1 MIRDNLLIFITLKDP
16 AMSVKLLPFF
26 LFFSFLISGCAI
38 NPVTGEKE
46 FNFVSQ
52 ETELKIGAE
61 QYAPSRQMQGGD
73 YLTDPQVSAYV
84 SSVGNRIAA
93 FSDRKLPY
101 EFKVINDSTPNA
113 WALPGGKI
121 AINRGLLVEL
131 QSEAEL
137 AAVLSHEI
145 VHAAARH
152 SAEGMERGM
161 LMQGAV
167 VAAGLAVGG
176 TGYADYA
183 VGGAGL
189 AANLINQK
197 YGREAESES
206 DYYGMKYMVR
216 AGYDPSAAVTLQ
228 ETFVRLSEGKNSSWL
243 EGLFS
248 SHPPSRARVEANR
261 RTLKEFPAGG
271 EVGKDRYRVKIAPLL
286 KNKEAYE
293 QLDAGRKALKA
304 GQIDAALSNAQKAL
318 AMEPRESL
326 FHSLRGD
333 VRFKQKRY
341 QDAVINYDR
350 ALQRNNDFFLFYLQR
365 GLANE
370 KLGFYDRAYN
380 DLEQSVK
387 RLPTAP
393 AMKALGDISQ
403 VRGNYQ
409 EAKAFYRTAAG
420 SKTPV
425 GKEAM
430 ASLVR
435 LDLQDNPQNY
445 LPVRLGL
452 DNEKYLIAQIDNST
466 NEYVTEVIVA
476 VEFTDARGRRQQA
489 QYKVSKQIRPGERA
503 VVNTGIGPN
512 PQISNV
518 KGRVVKARLVN

>member
-1 MIRDNLLIFITLKDP
+1 MF
-16 AMSVKLLPFF
+16 AKLLPS
-26 LFFSFLISGCAI
+26 LLLLSIIISGCAI

-52 ETELKIGAE
+52 DTELKIGSE

-73 YLTDPQVSAYV
+73 YLTDPQIAAYV

-167 VAAGLAVGG
+167 MAAGLAVGG
-176 TGYADYA
+176 TDYADYV

-206 DYYGMKYMVR
+206 DYYGMKYMAR
-216 AGYDPSAAVTLQ
+216 AGYDPTAAVTLQ
-228 ETFVRLSEGKNSSWL
+228 ETFVRLAEGKNSSWL

-248 SHPPSRARVEANR
+248 SHPPSRERVEANR
-261 RTLKEFPAGG
+261 RTLKEFPHGG
-271 EVGKDRYRVKIAPLL
+271 EVGRERYRAKIASLL
-286 KNKEAYE
+286 KNKAAYDH
-293 QLDAGRKALKA
+293 LDAGRKALKA
-304 GQIDAALSNAQKAL
+304 GKTDTALSDAEKAL
-318 AMEPRESL
+318 EMEPREPL

-333 VRFKQKRY
+333 VRFKQNRY

-350 ALQRNNDFFLFYLQR
+350 ALQLNNDFFLFYLQR

-370 KLGFYDRAYN
+370 KLGYGDKAYN

-403 VRGNYQ
+403 ARGNHQ
-409 EAKAFYRTAAG
+409 EAKAFYRNAAG

-430 ASLVR
+430 ASLIR

-445 LPVRLGL
+445 LPVRFGL
-452 DNEKYLIAQIDNST
+452 DREKYLVAQVDNST
-466 NEYVTEVIVA
+466 NETVTDVIVGI
-476 VEFTDARGRRQQA
+476 EFIDASGRRQQA
-489 QYKVSKQIRPGERA
+489 QYKVSGHIGPGKKA
-503 VVNTGIGPN
+503 IVSTGIGPD
-512 PQISNV
+512 PKISNV
-518 KGRVVKARLVN
+518 KGGVVKARLISQR

>member
-1 MIRDNLLIFITLKDP
+1 MF
-16 AMSVKLLPFF
+16 AKLLPY
-26 LFFSFLISGCAI
+26 LLLLSIIMSGCAI

-52 ETELKIGAE
+52 DAELKIGAE

-73 YLTDPQVSAYV
+73 YLTDPQIAAYV

-167 VAAGLAVGG
+167 MAAGLAVGG
-176 TGYADYA
+176 TGYADYV

-189 AANLINQK
+189 AANLINQT

-216 AGYDPSAAVTLQ
+216 AGYDPTAAVTLQ

-261 RTLKEFPAGG
+261 RTLKEFPPGG
-271 EVGKDRYRVKIAPLL
+271 EVGRDRYRAKISSLL
-286 KNKEAYE
+286 KNKAAYDY
-293 QLDAGRKALKA
+293 LDAGRKALKA
-304 GQIDAALSNAQKAL
+304 GKTDTALSDAQKAL
-318 AMEPRESL
+318 AMEPREPL

-333 VRFKQKRY
+333 VRFKQNRY

-350 ALQRNNDFFLFYLQR
+350 ALQRNK
-365 GLANE
+365 LANE
-370 KLGFYDRAYN
+370 KLGYRDKAYN

-403 VRGNYQ
+403 SRGNHQ
-409 EAKAFYRTAAG
+409 EAKAFYRNAAG
-420 SKTPV
+420 SKTSV
-425 GKEAM
+425 GKEAL
-430 ASLVR
+430 ASLIR

-452 DNEKYLIAQIDNST
+452 DSEKYLVAQVDNST
-466 NEYVTEVIVA
+466 NESVTDVVVA
-476 VEFTDARGRRQQA
+476 IEFNDARGRRQQA
-489 QYKVSKQIRPGERA
+489 QYKVSGQIGPGKKA
-503 VVNTGIGPN
+503 MVSTGIGPD
-512 PQISNV
+512 PKISNV
-518 KGRVVKARLVN
+518 KGGVVKARLVESR

>member
-1 MIRDNLLIFITLKDP
+1 MF
-16 AMSVKLLPFF
+16 AKLLPY
-26 LFFSFLISGCAI
+26 LLLLSIIMSGCAI

-52 ETELKIGAE
+52 EAELKIGAE

-73 YLTDPQVSAYV
+73 YLTDPQIAAYV

-167 VAAGLAVGG
+167 MAAGLAVGG
-176 TGYADYA
+176 TDYADYV

-216 AGYDPSAAVTLQ
+216 AGYDPTAAVTLQ
-228 ETFVRLSEGKNSSWL
+228 ETFVRLAEGKNSNWL
-243 EGLFS
+243 EGLFA

-261 RTLKEFPAGG
+261 RTLKEFPPGG
-271 EVGKDRYRVKIAPLL
+271 EVGRDRYRAKIASLL
-286 KNKEAYE
+286 KSKAAYDH
-293 QLDAGRKALKA
+293 LDAGRKALKA
-304 GQIDAALSNAQKAL
+304 GKTDTALSDAEKAL
-318 AMEPRESL
+318 EMEPREPL

-333 VRFKQKRY
+333 VRFKQNRY

-350 ALQRNNDFFLFYLQR
+350 ALQLNNDFFLFYLQR

-370 KLGFYDRAYN
+370 KLGYRDKAYN

-403 VRGNYQ
+403 ARGNYQ
-409 EAKAFYRTAAG
+409 EAKAFYRNAAG

-425 GKEAM
+425 GKEAL
-430 ASLVR
+430 ASLIR

-445 LPVRLGL
+445 LPVRFGL
-452 DNEKYLIAQIDNST
+452 DREKYLVAQVDNST
-466 NEYVTEVIVA
+466 NEPVTDVIVSI
-476 VEFTDARGRRQQA
+476 EFIDASGRRQQA
-489 QYKVSKQIRPGERA
+489 QYKVSGHIGPGKKA
-503 VVNTGIGPN
+503 MVSTGIGPD
-512 PQISNV
+512 PKISSV
-518 KGRVVKARLVN
+518 KGGVVKARLVP

>member
-1 MIRDNLLIFITLKDP
+1 MF
-16 AMSVKLLPFF
+16 AKLLPY
-26 LFFSFLISGCAI
+26 LLLLSIIMSGCAI

-52 ETELKIGAE
+52 DTELKIGAE

-73 YLTDPQVSAYV
+73 YLTDPQIAAYV

-167 VAAGLAVGG
+167 MAAGLAVGG
-176 TGYADYA
+176 TDYADYV

-216 AGYDPSAAVTLQ
+216 AGYDPTAAVTLQ
-228 ETFVRLSEGKNSSWL
+228 ETFVRLAEGKNSNWL
-243 EGLFS
+243 EGLFA

-261 RTLKEFPAGG
+261 RTLKEFPPGG
-271 EVGKDRYRVKIAPLL
+271 EVGRDRYRAKIASLL
-286 KNKEAYE
+286 KSKAAYDH
-293 QLDAGRKALKA
+293 LDAGRKALKA
-304 GQIDAALSNAQKAL
+304 GKTDTALSDAEKAL
-318 AMEPRESL
+318 EMEPREPL

-333 VRFKQKRY
+333 VRFKQNRY

-350 ALQRNNDFFLFYLQR
+350 ALQLNNDFFLFYLQR

-370 KLGFYDRAYN
+370 KLGYRDKAYN

-403 VRGNYQ
+403 ARGNYQ
-409 EAKAFYRTAAG
+409 EAKAFYRNAAG

-425 GKEAM
+425 GKEAL
-430 ASLVR
+430 ASLIR

-445 LPVRLGL
+445 LPVRFGL
-452 DNEKYLIAQIDNST
+452 DREKYLVAQVDNST
-466 NEYVTEVIVA
+466 NEPVTDVIVSI
-476 VEFTDARGRRQQA
+476 EFIDASGRRQQA
-489 QYKVSKQIRPGERA
+489 QYKVSGHIGPGKKA
-503 VVNTGIGPN
+503 MVSTGIGPD
-512 PQISNV
+512 PKISNV
-518 KGRVVKARLVN
+518 KGGVVKARLVP

>member
-1 MIRDNLLIFITLKDP
+1 
-16 AMSVKLLPFF
+16 
-26 LFFSFLISGCAI
+26 
-38 NPVTGEKE
+38 
-46 FNFVSQ
+46 
-52 ETELKIGAE
+52 
-61 QYAPSRQMQGGD
+61 
-73 YLTDPQVSAYV
+73 
-84 SSVGNRIAA
+84 
-93 FSDRKLPY
+93 
-101 EFKVINDSTPNA
+101 
-113 WALPGGKI
+113 
-121 AINRGLLVEL
+121 
-131 QSEAEL
+131 
-137 AAVLSHEI
+137 
-145 VHAAARH
+145 
-152 SAEGMERGM
+152 
-161 LMQGAV
+161 
-167 VAAGLAVGG
+167 
-176 TGYADYA
+176 
-183 VGGAGL
+183 
-189 AANLINQK
+189 
-197 YGREAESES
+197 
-206 DYYGMKYMVR
+206 
-216 AGYDPSAAVTLQ
+216 
-228 ETFVRLSEGKNSSWL
+228 
-243 EGLFS
+243 
-248 SHPPSRARVEANR
+248 
-261 RTLKEFPAGG
+261 
-271 EVGKDRYRVKIAPLL
+271 
-286 KNKEAYE
+286 
-293 QLDAGRKALKA
+293 
-304 GQIDAALSNAQKAL
+304 
-318 AMEPRESL
+318 
-326 FHSLRGD
+326 
-333 VRFKQKRY
+333 
-341 QDAVINYDR
+341 
-350 ALQRNNDFFLFYLQR
+350 LQRNNDFFLFYLQR

-370 KLGFYDRAYN
+370 KLGFHDRAYN

>member
-1 MIRDNLLIFITLKDP
+1 MIILSSPLSYKDP
-16 AMSVKLLPFF
+16 VMFAKLLPY
-26 LFFSFLISGCAI
+26 LLLLSIIMSGCAI

-52 ETELKIGAE
+52 DAELKIGAE

-73 YLTDPQVSAYV
+73 YLTDPQIAAYV

-167 VAAGLAVGG
+167 MAAGLAVGG
-176 TGYADYA
+176 TGYADYV

-189 AANLINQK
+189 AANLINQT

-216 AGYDPSAAVTLQ
+216 AGYDPTAAV
-228 ETFVRLSEGKNSSWL
+228 
-243 EGLFS
+243 
-248 SHPPSRARVEANR
+248 
-261 RTLKEFPAGG
+261 TLKEFPPGG
-271 EVGKDRYRVKIAPLL
+271 EVGRDRYRAKISSLL
-286 KNKEAYE
+286 KNKAAYDY
-293 QLDAGRKALKA
+293 LDAGRKALKA
-304 GQIDAALSNAQKAL
+304 GKTDTALSDAQKAL
-318 AMEPRESL
+318 AMEPREPL

-333 VRFKQKRY
+333 VRFKQNRY

-370 KLGFYDRAYN
+370 KLGYRDKAYN

-403 VRGNYQ
+403 SRGNHQ
-409 EAKAFYRTAAG
+409 EAKAFYRNAAG

-425 GKEAM
+425 GKEAL

-452 DNEKYLIAQIDNST
+452 DSEKYLVAQVDNST
-466 NEYVTEVIVA
+466 KESVTDIVIA
-476 VEFTDARGRRQQA
+476 IEFNDARGRRQKA
-489 QYKVSKQIRPGERA
+489 QYKVSGQ
-503 VVNTGIGPN
+503 IGPGKKAMVSTGMLWSAPGLVLIPRSQMLKGEWLRRVWLLN
-512 PQISNV
+512 ARPFNLMTVISFFV
-518 KGRVVKARLVN
+518 SKTTLLL

>member
-1 MIRDNLLIFITLKDP
+1 MF
-16 AMSVKLLPFF
+16 AKLLPY
-26 LFFSFLISGCAI
+26 LLLLSIIMSGCAI

-52 ETELKIGAE
+52 EAELKIGAE

-73 YLTDPQVSAYV
+73 YLTDPQIAAYV

-167 VAAGLAVGG
+167 MAAGLAVGG
-176 TGYADYA
+176 TDYADYV

-216 AGYDPSAAVTLQ
+216 AGYDPTAAVTLQ
-228 ETFVRLSEGKNSSWL
+228 ETFVRLAEGKNSNWL
-243 EGLFS
+243 EGLFA

-261 RTLKEFPAGG
+261 RTLKEFPPGG
-271 EVGKDRYRVKIAPLL
+271 EVGRDRYRAKIASLL
-286 KNKEAYE
+286 KSKAAYDH
-293 QLDAGRKALKA
+293 LDAGRKALKA
-304 GQIDAALSNAQKAL
+304 GKTDTALSDAEKAL
-318 AMEPRESL
+318 EMEPREPL

-333 VRFKQKRY
+333 VRFKQNRY

-350 ALQRNNDFFLFYLQR
+350 ALQLNNDFFLFYLQR

-370 KLGFYDRAYN
+370 KLGHRDKAYN

-403 VRGNYQ
+403 ARGNYQ
-409 EAKAFYRTAAG
+409 EAKAFYRNAAG

-425 GKEAM
+425 GKEAL
-430 ASLVR
+430 ASLIR

-445 LPVRLGL
+445 LPVRFGL
-452 DNEKYLIAQIDNST
+452 DREKYLVAQVDNST
-466 NEYVTEVIVA
+466 NEPVTDVIVSI
-476 VEFTDARGRRQQA
+476 EFIDASGRRQQA
-489 QYKVSKQIRPGERA
+489 QYKVSGHIGPGKKA
-503 VVNTGIGPN
+503 MVSTGIGPD
-512 PQISNV
+512 PKISNV
-518 KGRVVKARLVN
+518 KGGVVKARLVP

>member
-1 MIRDNLLIFITLKDP
+1 MR
-16 AMSVKLLPFF
+16 AKLLPY
-26 LFFSFLISGCAI
+26 LLLLSIILSGCAI

-46 FNFVSQ
+46 FNFVS
-52 ETELKIGAE
+52 EDAELKIGAE

-73 YLTDPQVSAYV
+73 YLTDPQITAYV

-167 VAAGLAVGG
+167 MAAGLAVGG
-176 TGYADYA
+176 TDYADYV

-189 AANLINQK
+189 AANLLNQK

-228 ETFVRLSEGKNSSWL
+228 ETFVRLSEAKNSSWL

-261 RTLKEFPAGG
+261 RTLQEFPAGG
-271 EVGKDRYRVKIAPLL
+271 EVGRERYRLKIASLL
-286 KNKEAYE
+286 KNKEAYDH
-293 QLDAGRKALKA
+293 LDAGRKAIKA
-304 GQIDAALSNAQKAL
+304 GQTGAALMNAEKAL
-318 AMEPRESL
+318 AMEPREPL

-333 VRFKQKRY
+333 VRFKQNRY

-350 ALQRNNDFFLFYLQR
+350 ALQLNNNFFLFYLQR
-365 GLANE
+365 GLAYE
-370 KLGFYDRAYN
+370 KLGYHDKAYN
-380 DLEQSVK
+380 DLEQSVQ

-403 VRGNYQ
+403 TRGHYQ
-409 EAKAFYRTAAG
+409 EAKAFYRNAAG
-420 SKTPV
+420 SKTPA

-430 ASLVR
+430 ASLIR
-435 LDLQDNPQNY
+435 LDLQDNPQDY
-445 LPVRLGL
+445 LSVRLGL
-452 DNEKYLIAQIDNST
+452 DNEKYLIAQVDNST
-466 NEYVTEVIVA
+466 NEAVTEVIIA
-476 VEFTDARGRRQQA
+476 IEFTDASGRRQQA
-489 QYKVSKQIRPGERA
+489 QYKVSGHIGPGKRA
-503 VVNTGIGPN
+503 LVKTGIGPD
-512 PQISNV
+512 PKISNV
-518 KGRVVKARLVN
+518 KGGVIKARLVTQR

>member
-1 MIRDNLLIFITLKDP
+1 MF
-16 AMSVKLLPFF
+16 AKLLPY
-26 LFFSFLISGCAI
+26 LLLLSIIMSGCAI

-52 ETELKIGAE
+52 DTELKIGAE

-73 YLTDPQVSAYV
+73 YLTDPQIAAYV

-167 VAAGLAVGG
+167 MAAGLAVGG
-176 TGYADYA
+176 TGYADYV

-216 AGYDPSAAVTLQ
+216 AGYDPTAAVTLQ
-228 ETFVRLSEGKNSSWL
+228 ETFVRLAEGKNSNWL
-243 EGLFS
+243 EGLFA

-261 RTLKEFPAGG
+261 RTLKEFPPGG
-271 EVGKDRYRVKIAPLL
+271 EVGRDRYRAKIASLL
-286 KNKEAYE
+286 KNKAAYDH
-293 QLDAGRKALKA
+293 LDAGRKALKA
-304 GQIDAALSNAQKAL
+304 GKTDTALSDAEKAL
-318 AMEPRESL
+318 EMEPREPL

-333 VRFKQKRY
+333 VRFKQNRY

-350 ALQRNNDFFLFYLQR
+350 ALQLNNDFFLFYLQR

-370 KLGFYDRAYN
+370 KLGHRDKAYN

-403 VRGNYQ
+403 ARGNYQ
-409 EAKAFYRTAAG
+409 EAKAFYRNAAG

-425 GKEAM
+425 GKEAL
-430 ASLVR
+430 ASLIR

-445 LPVRLGL
+445 LPVRFGL
-452 DNEKYLIAQIDNST
+452 DREKYLVAQVDNST
-466 NEYVTEVIVA
+466 NEPVTDVIVSI
-476 VEFTDARGRRQQA
+476 EFIDASGRRQQA
-489 QYKVSKQIRPGERA
+489 QYKVSGHIGPGKKA
-503 VVNTGIGPN
+503 MVSTGIGPD
-512 PQISNV
+512 PKISNV
-518 KGRVVKARLVN
+518 KGGVVKARLVP